1 MKRFNMVLAT
11 LTLCLAIIAVGCK
24 KDKKSSSGTTTDPNT
39 PTVSVGKVSMDYC
52 ESEKIVTIKLGA
64 YTYYGAE
71 VDADGDG
78 WCEVEKMGLK
88 AKGQVKITTKTNIE
102 FVSRSCHVI
111 CWVSNVESPSEDDKV
126 KLTVVVNQAAAV
138 ANGTYQGH
146 DFVNLGL
153 PSGTL
158 WATCNIG
165 ADTPEEWGNR
175 YAWGETTIKG
185 TDKYT
190 WEYYKHCK
198 GSRETLTKYNQG
210 EQVGYQGYTDNLTEL
225 EPMDDAATVNW
236 GSGWCM
242 PTLTQI
248 RELSTYTYWSWETTP
263 NGVKGN
269 RYTSK
274 TNGNSIFIPAD
285 ADGHY
290 ATIWTK
296 SLYAG
301 INAWKLTQGGDTYG
315 IDWAWRCDGIR
326 VRPVR
331 KK

>member
-1 MKRFNMVLAT
+1 MKTRKLFYFAAIAMLAFTISSCGPEKESASVTPEELSFEFNGGT
-11 LTLCLAIIAVGCK
+11 
-24 KDKKSSSGTTTDPNT
+24 KSALVN
-39 PTVSVGKVSMDYC
+39 
-52 ESEKIVTIKLGA
+52 LGNHL
-64 YTYYGAE
+64 YYGAT
-71 VDADGDG
+71 VDADSED
-78 WCEVEKMGLK
+78 WCTVETPGEGK
-88 AKGQVKITTKTNIE
+88 VDITVSANIE
-102 FVSRSCHVI
+102 LTPRQCYVNCYVADTT
-111 CWVSNVESPSEDDKV
+111 NPTEEAKV
-126 KLTVVVNQAAAV
+126 LLPVLVKQDAAV
-138 ANGTYQGH
+138 SSGTYQGH
-146 DFVNLGL
+146 EWINLGL

-175 YAWGETTIKG
+175 YAWGETAVKEG
-185 TDKYT
+185 EKYT
-190 WEYYKHCK
+190 WEYYKHCM

-210 EQVGYQGYTDNLTEL
+210 EQVGYQGYTDDLTEL

-236 GSGWCM
+236 GDGWCM
-242 PTLTQI
+242 PTLAQI

-301 INAWKLTQGGDTYG
+301 INAWKFTQGGDTYG
-315 IDWAWRCDGIR
+315 IDWTWRCGGIR

-331 KK
+331 KQ